1 MRYLGRIAGS
11 GSLRLGR
18 KTLARA
24 AYDFDGFTGPRGG
37 CVSSGEIRLEP
48 SDLQVVFGQVGVQ
61 LLTDDGRL
69 LDLKFSEKK
78 LDVAAD
84 VAHVEV
90 SGDLPRT
97 LEEWRAGSLI
107 RSGPDAASG

>member
-11 GSLRLGR
+11 GSLRRGGE
-18 KTLARA
+18 TVARA
-24 AYDFDGFTGPRGG
+24 IYEFDGFTGPRGG
-37 CVSSGEIRLEP
+37 SVSSGEIRLAA
-48 SDLQVVFGQVGVQ
+48 SDLQAVFGPVGVQ

-78 LDVAAD
+78 LDPAAD

-90 SGDLPRT
+90 SGDLPGT
-97 LEEWRAGSLI
+97 PEEWRAGSAI
-107 RSGPDAASG
+107 RSGPDAASA